1 MNQHDIAQSSQT
13 EWMGQEIF
21 CYNTLD
27 STNVKAKE
35 LAEEGYPS
43 GTLVIAES
51 QTAGRGRRGRD
62 WNSQE
67 GTGIFMSFI
76 LKPELTSEPAEQN
89 QPGLTSAHAEQNQ
102 SGLISASAEQ
112 NQPGIALVPV
122 QQNQSGLTIE
132 NASMVTLVCA
142 LAVSMGIS
150 QVTGAEAQIKW
161 PNDIVMNGRK
171 ICGILTEM
179 SVVSGKVGHVVVGIG
194 INVSNL
200 QFPEEIANTAGSL
213 YTETGK
219 FFQRAEIVGAILE
232 KFETYYA
239 LFLKTQDL
247 SLMQEE
253 YNGLLANRNREVRVL
268 DPREPF
274 EGKALGITEKGELIV
289 ETPQGKQMVS
299 GGEVSVRGIYGYV

>member
-89 QPGLTSAHAEQNQ
+89 PP
-102 SGLISASAEQ
+102 GLISASAE
-112 NQPGIALVPV
+112 
-122 QQNQSGLTIE
+122 QNQSGLTIE

>member
-89 QPGLTSAHAEQNQ
+89 PP
-102 SGLISASAEQ
+102 GLISASAEQ
-112 NQPGIALVPV
+112 NH
-122 QQNQSGLTIE
+122 SGLTIE

>member
-1 MNQHDIAQSSQT
+1 MNQHEIAQSLQT

-27 STNVKAKE
+27 STNLKAKE
-35 LAEEGYPS
+35 LAEAGYPS
-43 GTLVIAES
+43 GTLVLAES

-62 WNSQE
+62 WTSEE

-76 LKPELTSEPAEQN
+76 LK
-89 QPGLTSAHAEQNQ
+89 
-102 SGLISASAEQ
+102 
-112 NQPGIALVPV
+112 
-122 QQNQSGLTIE
+122 SGLTIE

-142 LAVSMGIS
+142 LAVSTGIS
-150 QVTGAEAQIKW
+150 QVIGQEAQIKW
-161 PNDIVMNGRK
+161 PNDIVMNGKK

-179 SVVSGKVGHVVVGIG
+179 SVDSGKVGHVVVGIG

>member
-89 QPGLTSAHAEQNQ
+89 QPGL
-102 SGLISASAEQ
+102 ISASAE
-112 NQPGIALVPV
+112 
-122 QQNQSGLTIE
+122 QNQSGLTIE